1 MTRRHSVTR
10 WFGTLG
16 VTLALAGLGSLGVA
30 SAQTLAET
38 RQRANAG
45 DADAQNDLG
54 LMYYNGEGVP
64 QDYVEAVR
72 WYRLSA
78 DQGLAAAQLN
88 LGVMYDRGRGVPQDY
103 VEAVRW
109 YRLAVDQGFAAAQYN
124 LGFMYDR
131 GRGVPLDYVEA
142 LKWVTLAAARASSD
156 RQESYADARD
166 ALAKLMTP
174 AQIAE
179 AQTLAT
185 EWQAAFDARQQ

>member
-1 MTRRHSVTR
+1 MTRWR
-10 WFGTLG
+10 GALG
-16 VTLALAGLGSLGVA
+16 VTLALAGLVGQGGA
-30 SAQTLAET
+30 SAQTPAEM
-38 RQRANAG
+38 RQRASAG
-45 DADAQNDLG
+45 DVAAQNDLG

-72 WYRLSA
+72 WYRLA
-78 DQGLAAAQLN
+78 AEQGFAAAQLN

-142 LKWVTLAAARASSD
+142 LKWVTLATARASSD
-156 RQESYADARD
+156 RQESYAAARD

-174 AQIAE
+174 AQIA
-179 AQTLAT
+179 AARTRAV
-185 EWQAAFDARQQ
+185 EWQAAFDARRE